1 MTEYP
6 ETILEGKRSVARRRP
21 LYIVAAFAAFFVIVC
36 VVLGIVWLAHKNPTD
51 IDVPD
56 WIDQQIV
63 EINGTGRRGTAIGD
77 VKNIAVHYVGNPG
90 TTAMQNRNYFNQP
103 TTTVSSHFIVGLD
116 GEIVQCVPLDE
127 ISSATNHR
135 NRDTV
140 SIEVCHPDETGKFNE
155 KTYWSL
161 VRLCDWLCEEYDL
174 KATDLIRHYDVTGKL
189 CPLYYVN
196 HPEAWDQ
203 LVQDVANYEGAKNDA

>member
-1 MTEYP
+1 MTEVP
-6 ETILEGKRSVARRRP
+6 ESIRAEQPQPKNRSLRCV
-21 LYIVAAFAAFFVIVC
+21 YITAAAAVLVIVGVIVG
-36 VVLGIVWLAHKNPTD
+36 VVLLGGEKPSGIR
-51 IDVPD
+51 VPA
-56 WIDQQIV
+56 WIDQ
-63 EINGTGRRGTAIGD
+63 EIIAVNGTGRRGTALGT
-77 VKNIAVHYVGNPG
+77 VNNIAVHYVGNPG

-135 NRDTV
+135 NSDTI

-155 KTYWSL
+155 KTYQSL
-161 VRLCDWLCEEYDL
+161 VRLCDWLCDQYGL
-174 KATDLIRHYDVTGKL
+174 QATDLIRHYDVTGKQ
-189 CPLYYVN
+189 CPLYYVE

-203 LVQDVANYEGAKNDA
+203 LVRDVANYEE